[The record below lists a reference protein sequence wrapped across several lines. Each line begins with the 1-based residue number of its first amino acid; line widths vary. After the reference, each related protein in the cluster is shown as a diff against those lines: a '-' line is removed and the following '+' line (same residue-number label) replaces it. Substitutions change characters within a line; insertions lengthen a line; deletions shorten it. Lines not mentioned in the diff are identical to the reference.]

1 MRYENIADIY
11 SANKKLHEQFVDT
24 LSQISEPEAATLPE
38 GEKWSINQIVEHVSM
53 VDFGIARI
61 CSKLLEGAKMA
72 GVSSDGSFSLSPNF
86 TERAAV
92 IAGIKVEA
100 PERVHPTG
108 EVSLDESIGKMN
120 GNLAAFEAMRPDL
133 QRLDISGPKFP
144 HPFIGDMN
152 AGEWLVMAGLHKQRH
167 SKQIEALLEK
177 IRQ

>member
-11 SANKKLHEQFVDT
+11 SANEKFHAEL
-24 LSQISEPEAATLPE
+24 AATLSKVSDDEAAVLPD
-38 GEKWSINQIVEHVSM
+38 GEKWSIKQVAEHVSM

-61 CSKLLEGAKMA
+61 CTKLLEAAKA
-72 GVSSDGSFSLSPNF
+72 DGGPSDGSFSLSSNF
-86 TERAAV
+86 GERAAA

-108 EVSLDESIGKMN
+108 EVTINEALERIRTCSE
-120 GNLAAFEAMRPDL
+120 AFDSMKGDMERVDL
-133 QRLDISGPKFP
+133 SGHKFP

-152 AGEWLVMAGLHKQRH
+152 AGEWLVMAGLHKHRH
-167 SKQIEALLEK
+167 LKQIEGLLAK